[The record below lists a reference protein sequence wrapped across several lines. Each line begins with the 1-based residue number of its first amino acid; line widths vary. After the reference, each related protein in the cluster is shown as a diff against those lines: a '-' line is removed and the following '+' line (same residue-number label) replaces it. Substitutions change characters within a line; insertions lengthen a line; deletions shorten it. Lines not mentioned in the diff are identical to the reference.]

1 MLTES
6 IVLPNKYFDSVFLM
20 RVAKRLVGES
30 GIIQAAVVMATPKNL
45 QVLADAGY
53 AGVDTLGASVN
64 DLIVSLQAE
73 SLEGARAVLDSMDHW
88 LQRDAGPV
96 GATMVRTLE
105 QAVNTQRGSNL
116 AVVSVPGEFAAG
128 EARRALESGLNVF
141 LFSDNVSIED
151 ELSLKEMARVKGLI
165 VMGPDCGTS
174 IIGGAGIGFANV
186 VRRGPIGV
194 IGASGTGI
202 QEVTTLVHRWGSG
215 ISHAIGIGGRDLS
228 DAIGGI
234 SALQAINALEA
245 DPATSVIV
253 LLSKPPGKRT
263 RSLIDGRIAECA
275 KPVVTCYLG
284 IPQGQT
290 AGNGSATYTRN
301 LDAAATAAVKLAG
314 GDTGEDGAETAET
327 VSTDS
332 ASVDSVS
339 IERALLMPGQRY
351 IRGVFAGGTLCYQAQ
366 QIIRDAGLTVR
377 SNEPLEKGMELED
390 SRRSTG
396 HALVDMGA
404 DEFTRGY
411 PHPMVDSS
419 QRAERIMA
427 EANDR
432 QVAVLLLDIIL
443 GYSASADPAGEL
455 APAIRQ
461 AKRLAE
467 QRGGHLTVVASICGS
482 PGDPQGLEIQTQ
494 RLTDA
499 GAIVFFTGFKAAQ
512 FATAVVSGLDR

>member
-151 ELSLKEMARVKGLI
+151 ELSLKEMAREKGLI

-186 VRRGPIGV
+186 VKF
-194 IGASGTGI
+194 AQI
-202 QEVTTLVHRWGSG
+202 QQNT
-215 ISHAIGIGGRDLS
+215 
-228 DAIGGI
+228 
-234 SALQAINALEA
+234 Q
-245 DPATSVIV
+245 
-253 LLSKPPGKRT
+253 LL
-263 RSLIDGRIAECA
+263 
-275 KPVVTCYLG
+275 
-284 IPQGQT
+284 
-290 AGNGSATYTRN
+290 
-301 LDAAATAAVKLAG
+301 
-314 GDTGEDGAETAET
+314 
-327 VSTDS
+327 
-332 ASVDSVS
+332 
-339 IERALLMPGQRY
+339 
-351 IRGVFAGGTLCYQAQ
+351 
-366 QIIRDAGLTVR
+366 
-377 SNEPLEKGMELED
+377 
-390 SRRSTG
+390 
-396 HALVDMGA
+396 
-404 DEFTRGY
+404 
-411 PHPMVDSS
+411 
-419 QRAERIMA
+419 
-427 EANDR
+427 
-432 QVAVLLLDIIL
+432 
-443 GYSASADPAGEL
+443 
-455 APAIRQ
+455 
-461 AKRLAE
+461 
-467 QRGGHLTVVASICGS
+467 
-482 PGDPQGLEIQTQ
+482 
-494 RLTDA
+494 
-499 GAIVFFTGFKAAQ
+499 
-512 FATAVVSGLDR
+512 